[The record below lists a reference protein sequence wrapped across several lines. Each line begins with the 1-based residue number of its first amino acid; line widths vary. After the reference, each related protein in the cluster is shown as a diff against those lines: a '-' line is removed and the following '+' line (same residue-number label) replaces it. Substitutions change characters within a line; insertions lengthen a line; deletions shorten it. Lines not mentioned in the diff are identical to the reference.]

1 MESDID
7 QGGSTLIQKLRPCDG
22 GGSCV
27 WEEKEAD
34 ELDYYSLV
42 KGAARY
48 AEQMDLRL
56 QLEWPNP
63 TCIQQEDETSRE
75 AGGGPDPEAS
85 GKVVTERGAKQ
96 NWHGKRIYRKRG
108 ERDTKYRKLFPK
120 AKWLETMP
128 TYNGGH
134 VSF

>member
-1 MESDID
+1 
-7 QGGSTLIQKLRPCDG
+7 
-22 GGSCV
+22 
-27 WEEKEAD
+27 
-34 ELDYYSLV
+34 
-42 KGAARY
+42 
-48 AEQMDLRL
+48 MDLRL

-75 AGGGPDPEAS
+75 AAGGPEPEAS
-85 GKVVTERGAKQ
+85 GTEVTERGAKH

-108 ERDTKYRKLFPK
+108 EWDTKYRKLFPK

-134 VSF
+134 VSY